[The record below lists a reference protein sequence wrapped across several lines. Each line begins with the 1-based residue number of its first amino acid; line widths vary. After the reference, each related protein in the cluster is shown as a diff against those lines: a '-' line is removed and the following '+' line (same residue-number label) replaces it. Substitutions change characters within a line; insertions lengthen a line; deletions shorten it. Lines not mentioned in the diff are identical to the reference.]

1 MVSNGGM
8 KTLFPKQVEAADFFL
23 TALMGGINTVD
34 TSSVGTGKTVV
45 AAFIADQLNRPVAV
59 ICPKAV
65 IPTWER
71 ELEEAGVTPLFV
83 LNYEKIRTGRTEFMG
98 KRGKKIMTW
107 NLPEDT
113 LVLVDEIHKCKGA
126 YTQNAQLVISLVQQ
140 GYRVHGMSATVA
152 EDPTEMRALG
162 FMLGLHGLNKNDGAL
177 RNWYGWMKHNG
188 CAQDQ
193 WNKWQLISRSKL
205 EEIKKAIYGVSGYR
219 LRVSDFPDSFR
230 NNRVFVEEV
239 EFSEAAAIK
248 RAYRS
253 LDITPEIVE
262 RYIEEGTVSD
272 SEHTLVNL
280 LRARQLTEALKCP
293 DIVDMAQDLA
303 QKNSVVIFVNFRDT
317 VDALCDKLGCDRIE
331 GGQSIDARQ
340 KVIDDFQADKKHIVV
355 ANIAAGGTGL
365 SLHDTIGNRPRVSL
379 ICPSYSAKEY
389 AQTLGRIHRNGA
401 KSDALQKVLV
411 ASGTVEEN
419 VMSAINRKLEN
430 MKHLLEV

>member
-1 MVSNGGM
+1 MGAM

-23 TALMGGINTVD
+23 TALMSGINTVD

-83 LNYEKIRTGRTEFMG
+83 LNYEKIRTGRTEFLG

-107 NLPEDT
+107 NLPENT

-317 VDALCDKLGCDRIE
+317 VDTLCDKLGCDRIE

-340 KVIDDFQADKKHIVV
+340 KVIDNFQADKKHIVV

>member
-1 MVSNGGM
+1 MGEM
-8 KTLFPKQVEAADFFL
+8 KTLFPKQVEACDFFHDCL
-23 TALMGGINTVD
+23 RHGELNTID
-34 TSSVGTGKTVV
+34 TSDVGTGKTVV
-45 AAFIADQLNRPVAV
+45 AAHLAKELKHPVAV

-65 IPTWER
+65 IPAWER
-71 ELEEAGVTPLFV
+71 ELEETGIEPLFV

-107 NLPEDT
+107 NLPENT

-140 GYRVHGMSATVA
+140 GYRVHGMSATAA

-162 FMLGLHGLNKNDGAL
+162 YMLGLHGLNKNDGAL

-205 EEIKKAIYGVSGYR
+205 AEIKKEIYGVSGYR

-253 LDITPEIVE
+253 LNITPDIIEK
-262 RYIEEGTVSD
+262 YITDGTVSD

-293 DIVDMAQDLA
+293 DIVDMAQDLV

-340 KVIDDFQADKKHIVV
+340 KVIDDFQADKTHILV

>member
-1 MVSNGGM
+1 MGAM
-8 KTLFPKQVEAADFFL
+8 KTLFPKQVEACDFFHDCL
-23 TALMGGINTVD
+23 HSGISNTID
-34 TSSVGTGKTVV
+34 TSDVGTGKTVV
-45 AAFIADQLNRPVAV
+45 SAHLSKQLSVPVAV

-71 ELEEAGVTPLFV
+71 ELKEVGVTPLFV

-140 GYRVHGMSATVA
+140 GFRVHGMSATAA

-162 FMLGLHGLNKNDGAL
+162 YMLGLHGLNKSEGAL
-177 RNWYGWMKHNG
+177 RNWYGWMKANG

-205 EEIKKAIYGVSGYR
+205 EDIKKAIYGVSGYR

-262 RYIEEGTVSD
+262 RYIEDGTVSD

-317 VDALCDKLGCDRIE
+317 VDTLCDKLGCDRIE

-430 MKHLLEV
+430 MKQLLEV